1 MEYRVKK
8 FHLRI
13 AAIVLFSS
21 FAATSGSFA
30 STHDAQGV
38 SPVAHEQN
46 TMPLDLPE
54 QAFEAFESAEM
65 CLDEN
70 AQGVGDPFESP
81 NMMPLASYQD
91 CANTC
96 KAGIVAIEAMC
107 RFIPDPRA
115 KAACFLAR
123 FTVPAC
129 IGFCGWY
136 FGK

>member
-1 MEYRVKK
+1 MKSFR
-8 FHLRI
+8 LRI
-13 AAIVLFSS
+13 AAIVAFSS
-21 FAATSGSFA
+21 FAASSGSFA
-30 STHDAQGV
+30 STQDTHE
-38 SPVAHEQN
+38 PVA
-46 TMPLDLPE
+46 PLDPRE
-54 QAFEAFESAEM
+54 QGFDSAEM

-70 AQGVGDPFESP
+70 ARNVSDPFEGP

-91 CANTC
+91 CVNTC

-115 KAACFLAR
+115 KVICFGAR